1 MRTLKSI
8 LLIVLVFLL
17 TSFGCIKIR
26 GVDESKTGQQPA
38 SSTEETATDTA
49 VEAFATTSSS
59 TELTLASGTPFSAT
73 TTDLTSTSSAVATP
87 TAPVIEEPERYVSS
101 AYGVMFEYPKAWQLL
116 TGPAPELPGGGVS
129 QLAWKMEPVT
139 AASTSTSTQSTTTA
153 VTATASTST
162 VTSVESVP
170 AEVMFPS
177 VLAHVVVPQEN
188 YTGTN
193 LVAAYGT
200 LSVADASSESV
211 CGTFGF
217 GQSPPMQTQAN
228 SNRYYYSLRMK
239 SASGTVETA
248 RTLRTYQ
255 NRRCYEFDMA
265 VYTASPSTSR
275 SVDSE
280 SIFTLLAN
288 IAISLRYR

>member
-17 TSFGCIKIR
+17 TSFSCAKVG
-26 GVDESKTGQQPA
+26 GVDTNQAEQQA
-38 SSTEETATDTA
+38 SSSEA
-49 VEAFATTSSS
+49 VAATTSVEPFASTS
-59 TELTLASGTPFSAT
+59 TTTELTLASGTPVSAT
-73 TTDLTSTSSAVATP
+73 TTNLTSTSSSAATV
-87 TAPVIEEPERYVSS
+87 TAPVVEELERFVSS
-101 AYGVMFEYPKAWQLL
+101 AYGVTFQYPKGWQLL
-116 TGPAPELPGGGVS
+116 TGSDSSLPGGGAS
-129 QLAWKMEPVT
+129 HLSWKMEPLGATASSSATTSTPT
-139 AASTSTSTQSTTTA
+139 AASASTTT
-153 VTATASTST
+153 ST
-162 VTSVESVP
+162 VSGAP
-170 AEVMFPS
+170 AEFMFPT
-177 VLAHVVVPQEN
+177 VLAHVVAPQAN

-200 LSVADASSESV
+200 LSVADASSEVV
-211 CGTFGF
+211 CSTFGY
-217 GQSPPMQTQAN
+217 GQSPPIQTQATG
-228 SNRYYYSLRMK
+228 NRYYYSLRMN

-255 NRRCYEFDMA
+255 NSRCYEFDMA
-265 VYTASPSTSR
+265 VYTASPSTTR